1 MSEVP
6 RSPFVVKD
14 SALITLALGRS
25 AQNLRELRDG
35 IASIPVQSLY
45 HHFYEN
51 LLRPWFDD
59 PEFRNDFA
67 QWARHQLHDPV
78 LAERLGICD
87 PVDYED
93 GEAFREV
100 LVEIL
105 EDRLAEVA
113 QIPVATPGR
122 EFQFLRSQ
130 IVIFDT
136 GLHVATPAELAGAIP
151 TLRPG
156 SIFFHFVEARFRP
169 PRGLDDFSAWLSG
182 WGEQTAPAIERLR
195 EVDVLFGSLADMRRE
210 IASALAPLAE
220 SVKAGSR

>member
-1 MSEVP
+1 MSPE
-6 RSPFVVKD
+6 REAPFVIKD

-25 AQNLRELRDG
+25 AQNLRELRDR
-35 IASIPVQSLY
+35 IAEVPVQSLY

-78 LAERLGICD
+78 LAERLGILD

-93 GEAFREV
+93 GDAFREV

-105 EDRLAEVA
+105 EDRMAEVA

-136 GLHVATPAELAGAIP
+136 GLQVSTPAELARLIP
-151 TLRPG
+151 SLRPG
-156 SIFFHFVEARFRP
+156 SVFFHFVEARFRP
-169 PRGLDDFSAWLSG
+169 PRGQDDFSTWLSL
-182 WGEQTAPAIERLR
+182 WGEEMTPFIEHLR
-195 EVDVLFGSLADMRRE
+195 EIDVLFGSLSDMRGE
-210 IASALAPLAE
+210 IASALAPLA
-220 SVKAGSR
+220 VVRAVR